1 MGTCM
6 KNNATPRE
14 VGPLKVIIRHAA
26 HFQWLATHPGHFLCS
41 PNMASQAK
49 YKMSFW
55 LFLGCHPARAPH
67 VHTFQIPSWLDAE
80 SFPGPVLPGH
90 SGQGGSSMG
99 SLCKRPGSYQRPLV
113 TGCLISLCHSTL
125 RPREASLLFQLCL
138 YWITQLIAS
147 DEAVIFLMFGQAVNI
162 VILAHFNKYRQV
174 WVLVIFLQTRWWLFF
189 PFSFLSEPF
198 YWASKQSVE
207 TDVWML

>member
-1 MGTCM
+1 MRHKSKDPFFHLTKVCKDKLQRDRSCWWRQCCRNVTVQVKLQKLMGTCM

-99 SLCKRPGSYQRPLV
+99 SLCKRPGSYQPPLV

-138 YWITQLIAS
+138 Y
-147 DEAVIFLMFGQAVNI
+147 
-162 VILAHFNKYRQV
+162 
-174 WVLVIFLQTRWWLFF
+174 
-189 PFSFLSEPF
+189 
-198 YWASKQSVE
+198 
-207 TDVWML
+207 